1 MEPSQ
6 PPIKEVL
13 ISILHNAKIKTP
25 FRGLQNAV
33 LRGLKRRF
41 EGLETAY

>member
-25 FRGLQNAV
+25 FRGSQCGV
-33 LRGLKRRF
+33 SRGLKRRF

>member
-25 FRGLQNAV
+25 FRGLQNGV
-33 LRGLKRRF
+33 SRGLKRRI
-41 EGLETAY
+41 EMDETAF